1 MMRVFYLLLFVGL
14 LATACSTPKARFNEQ
29 AQADLIVRYYTDD
42 TSYVLK
48 PAKTDGRFL
57 GVLKKGAVL
66 DVAKEQPG
74 RQLAVVILIHY
85 RAAPE
90 GAKVKA
96 EWTKLLTDLGYQRV
110 VFLLAQGSMQVDGL
124 TVLPPNEAG
133 GKP

>member
-85 RAAPE
+85 PSQDTADAVR
-90 GAKVKA
+90 
-96 EWTKLLTDLGYQRV
+96 TKWASQLTGLGYQRA
-110 VFLLAQGSMQVDGL
+110 VFLGGSNSSQIDGLPILAQVD
-124 TVLPPNEAG
+124 
-133 GKP
+133 

>member
-1 MMRVFYLLLFVGL
+1 M
-14 LATACSTPKARFNEQ
+14 ATACSTPKARFNEQ